1 MTDEGEDDETDEF
14 DLEEWKRKN
23 GERRKERLEK
33 ATYDWV
39 ETVRDAGELYRDL
52 DDKEAV
58 SDKLDLS
65 DETIQEALKI
75 YDLIFDQPTD
85 NISARTAIGGRAY
98 FSLERSVEKALED
111 CDEEKVEE
119 VVREFVGAV
128 YLQHDLD
135 DHTVDR
141 PPEKKTPPSNV
152 DFSKLKEAFS
162 DSFASEMQKMAVNS
176 LVPLISDRV
185 LENQTTRMAAML
197 NPGIEEPNSPVRD
210 MAESINAQHRDIMQS
225 TIAAGL
231 PSISDHI
238 QHQQDLMNASIANSI
253 GDTQFPESIVADL
266 ASIQTSVNTTAT
278 AESTPATSDTE
289 DSVTTEAPT
298 TTVEADSPEV
308 TTTTTPEPGAEEVTL
323 DATLPD
329 SDAFTT
335 ELVFEIPAVIVE
347 SILSTG
353 QARTWFTNLSEE
365 YQISVI
371 RFLLAAIAFQFTA
384 NLGMAALAALLAP
397 AVRKAIIEE

>member
-14 DLEEWKRKN
+14 DVEEWKRKDE
-23 GERRKERLEK
+23 ERRKERLK
-33 ATYDWV
+33 HASYGWT
-39 ETVRDAGELYRDL
+39 ETVRDAGELYREL
-52 DDKEAV
+52 EQIEAV
-58 SDKLDLS
+58 SEELDLS
-65 DETIQEALKI
+65 KKTAQEALKI

-85 NISARTAIGGRAY
+85 NISVRTAIGGSAY
-98 FSLERSVEKALED
+98 FSLERSVEKALKD
-111 CDEEKVEE
+111 CDEEKVKE

-162 DSFASEMQKMAVNS
+162 DSLASEMQKMAVKS
-176 LVPLISDRV
+176 LVSSISDRV

-197 NPGIEEPNSPVRD
+197 NPEIEEQNSLARD

-225 TIAAGL
+225 AIAAGL
-231 PSISDHI
+231 PSILDHI

-253 GDTQFPESIVADL
+253 GDIQFPESVVADL

-308 TTTTTPEPGAEEVTL
+308 TTTITPEPGAEEVTL

-335 ELVFEIPAVIVE
+335 ELVSEIPAVIVE

>member
-1 MTDEGEDDETDEF
+1 MPEDEDEGDSEEF
-14 DLEEWKRKN
+14 DLKEWKRKN
-23 GERRKERLEK
+23 EERRKERLK
-33 ATYDWV
+33 HASYGWA
-39 ETVRDAGELYRDL
+39 ETVREAGELYRDL
-52 DDKEAV
+52 EQIEAV
-58 SDKLDLS
+58 SEELDLS
-65 DETIQEALKI
+65 EDTAQEALAV

-98 FSLERSVEKALED
+98 FSLERSIEDALGDEDGEKL
-111 CDEEKVEE
+111 EE

-128 YLQHDLD
+128 YLQHDPES
-135 DHTVDR
+135 HTVDS
-141 PPEKKTPPSNV
+141 PPKKNTPPSNV
-152 DFSKLKEAFS
+152 DFSKLREALS
-162 DSFASEMQKMAVNS
+162 DNLTSEIQRMAIGS
-176 LVPLISDRV
+176 GISSIPDSV
-185 LENQTTRMAAML
+185 LESQTSRMADML
-197 NPGIEEPNSPVRD
+197 NPVIRDHNSLARD

-225 TIAAGL
+225 AIAAGL
-231 PSISDHI
+231 PSILDHI
-238 QHQQDLMNASIANSI
+238 QHQQNLMNASIANSI
-253 GDTQFPESIVADL
+253 GDIQFPESVVADL

-289 DSVTTEAPT
+289 DSINTETPT
-298 TTVEADSPEV
+298 TTVETDSPEV
-308 TTTTTPEPGAEEVTL
+308 ITTPTPETGPEGVTL

-335 ELVFEIPAVIVE
+335 ELVFEIPAMIVE

-353 QARTWFTNLSEE
+353 QARTWFTNLSYD

-371 RFLLAAIAFQFTA
+371 RILLAAIAFQLTA